1 MANDGSSSGSSYD
14 WKAYRYDPSLVAAII
29 FIVCFAV
36 TTFFHLYQLIRTQT
50 WYFIP
55 LCIGGFC
62 EPFLL
67 LSPPSLEAFHPPPS
81 PRLTNEEEQ

>member
-29 FIVCFAV
+29 FILCFAV

-62 EPFLL
+62 ELFLL
-67 LSPPSLEAFHPPPS
+67 LPLPLSKPSLFLA
-81 PRLTNEEEQ
+81 